1 MKELKLTKIEI
12 VNWRGQNRVVY
23 PFNDVTIIKG
33 KNGCGKTSVMSAWY
47 WLLSGYT
54 DVNTPQNHNLFDS
67 TKELT
72 KDTPTASVKAWVKID
87 ENEWTLEKRVS
98 ASFKRDKTNDVW
110 VKAQSDTYTYKIDEI
125 EVSATDFKGW
135 IDANICPIEMITFC
149 MCGQFFSALSIADKK
164 QARANLEKICGEINI
179 EDLTDRDY
187 SPLKPMF
194 SKGYS
199 VEKIKESFKS
209 SLKSSRDSLDKI
221 PVEIEAKESVIAD
234 LMLTNF
240 SDIERKIDEKN
251 AELADVDEKI
261 RTNNAMAKGDSDKLN
276 AIYDKIASKR
286 SELSRLASIHLDKQ
300 NALKMDVKHQIRD
313 IEAYNRDVDV
323 ENMRKQ
329 AKKREI
335 ERQLDAERKYLA
347 SLNDERNRLVMERNA
362 AKAMVFT
369 EDKCAYCG
377 QELPS
382 DMLDDAIKAF
392 NDKKEKY
399 VESIIKQG
407 VAMKEKIQASESK
420 IDILERDV
428 ACRDVVLEK
437 KDCSELQA
445 ELANIIAKE
454 IPFDN
459 TDEYKAIDAEIAS
472 LMNEANAIHE
482 KSKVDVDYT
491 ESKRNILK
499 EIMTLNQELGKKSL
513 IQKYQ
518 EDVDYLKDKR
528 RELGVECAELEGK
541 IDLCDAFVEEKA
553 RLVSHRINEKLD
565 GCEIQMWERLKNG
578 DLTPACSVQSKDG
591 VKLSTI
597 NYSRR
602 LLIEAELQKL
612 FCIAY
617 GIKLPIFYDE
627 ANVFDSEHKPTSD
640 GWQVFLL
647 QASDDARLVVE

>member
-1 MKELKLTKIEI
+1 MKNILLTKIEI
-12 VNWRGQNRVVY
+12 SNWRGQNRVVY
-23 PFNDVTIIKG
+23 PFAEVTTIKG
-33 KNGCGKTSVMSAWY
+33 KNGSGKTSVMSAWY

-54 DVNTPQNHNLFDS
+54 DANTPQNHNLFDT
-67 TKELT
+67 TKVLT
-72 KDTPTASVKAWVKID
+72 KDTPSASVKASVKID
-87 ENEWTLEKRVS
+87 DIEWVIEKKVS
-98 ASFKRDKTNDVW
+98 ASFKRDKASDTW
-110 VKAQSDTYTYKIDEI
+110 VKAQSDTYTYHVDGI
-125 EVSATDFKGW
+125 EVSATDFKEW
-135 IDANICPIEMITFC
+135 IAKNICPIEMITFC
-149 MCGQFFSALSIADKK
+149 MCGQFFSNLTIDDKK
-164 QARANLEKICGEINI
+164 QARLHLERICGEITL
-179 EDLTDRDY
+179 EDLNERDY
-187 SPLKPMF
+187 SSLHSMF
-194 SKGYS
+194 AKGYTI
-199 VEKIKESFKS
+199 EKIKESFKS
-209 SLKSSRDSLDKI
+209 TLKSLRDSLDKLPI
-221 PVEIEAKESVIAD
+221 EIESKESVIAD
-234 LMLTNF
+234 LMLTDF
-240 SDIERKIDEKN
+240 VEIEKN
-251 AELADVDEKI
+251 IDAKNLELADVDEKI
-261 RTNNAMAKGDSDKLN
+261 RTNNAMAKSDSDKVN
-276 AIYDKIASKR
+276 AIYDKIAPKR
-286 SELSRLASIHLDKQ
+286 AELSRLASIHIDKQ
-300 NALKMDVKHQIRD
+300 DALKMDVKHQIRD

-407 VAMKEKIQASESK
+407 VAIKEKIQASESK

-437 KDCSELQA
+437 KDCSELQE
-445 ELANIIAKE
+445 ELANLIAKE
-454 IPFDN
+454 VPFEE
-459 TDEYKAIDAEIAS
+459 TDEYKAIDAEIAA

-491 ESKRNILK
+491 ERKREIMK
-499 EIMTLNQELGKKSL
+499 EIMTLNQELGKKAL
-513 IQKYQ
+513 IEKYQ
-518 EDVDYLKDKR
+518 DDVDYLKEKR

-541 IDLCDAFVEEKA
+541 IALCDDYVEEKA

-578 DLTPACSVQSKDG
+578 DLTPACVVQSKDG

-612 FCIAY
+612 FCNAY
-617 GIKLPIFYDE
+617 GIKMPIFYDE
-627 ANVFDSEHKPTSD
+627 ANVFDSENKPKSN
-640 GWQVFLL
+640 GWQVVLL
-647 QASDDARLVVE
+647 QASDDYSLVVE